1 MLGSPGF
8 CESSSFD
15 AGAEVVVS
23 CSFSVCA
30 AVVDSYSV
38 AEVDEAEVLSVVANA
53 EYTPVDV
60 NNTAIDS
67 INTSTLSVTRLFITL
82 TSTMINC

>member
-1 MLGSPGF
+1 MLGPPGF

-15 AGAEVVVS
+15 ADAEVFS
-23 CSFSVCA
+23 CLVSVCA

-38 AEVDEAEVLSVVANA
+38 AEVDEVEVMSVVANA

>member
-1 MLGSPGF
+1 M
-8 CESSSFD
+8 
-15 AGAEVVVS
+15 
-23 CSFSVCA
+23 
-30 AVVDSYSV
+30 
-38 AEVDEAEVLSVVANA
+38 SVVANA
-53 EYTPVDV
+53 EYTPDDV